1 MSNII
6 FAFREVSWR
15 CDLCTKGL
23 RPSLWLAMLRARVSA
38 LISPQDVLRLHKLNF
53 PGPNLPA
60 FLEKRLRAFL
70 TVDLTFRE
78 PKFPQNHTSQRTKP
92 RATPR
97 QKPPLWFHRCLPI
110 ALRGNGAEI
119 PKKNPVGD
127 PLLSQA
133 APPPLSHLPWDF
145 LEVKSCLMKHGAN
158 PLVEPRSSFLEAP
171 PAR

>member
-110 ALRGNGAEI
+110 ALRGNGAEF
-119 PKKNPVGD
+119 PKKKPRRRSPAEPSSPSTSPSSPVGF
-127 PLLSQA
+127 LGGEV
-133 APPPLSHLPWDF
+133 LPD
-145 LEVKSCLMKHGAN
+145 ETRSKSSC
-158 PLVEPRSSFLEAP
+158 
-171 PAR
+171 